1 MFKRETY
8 TAPKGAREFS
18 WDYKKYEEK
27 YEGKY
32 EGKYERKPSQPVC
45 HQPQTFPY
53 KTIQTYKTPPSKLNY
68 TGVL

>member
-8 TAPKGAREFS
+8 APPKGSNENTN
-18 WDYKKYEEK
+18 DYKKYVEK
-27 YEGKY
+27 YDKTNN
-32 EGKYERKPSQPVC
+32 VC
-45 HQPQTFPY
+45 QGVQTFPY